1 MFLKGCFNVN
11 HFSTSFPFYRF
22 RFPMRFNYTIRG
34 QLSVSLFACPVC
46 NLPILH
52 PDNPVA
58 SFGNGGVMGD
68 DDQRFPLLVA

>member
-1 MFLKGCFNVN
+1 
-11 HFSTSFPFYRF
+11 
-22 RFPMRFNYTIRG
+22 MRFNYTIRG

-52 PDNPVA
+52 TDNPVA